1 MTVYLFRHGRT
12 AYNDEKRYQG
22 QRDIPLSDAG
32 ARELAKAPFETETV
46 YVSPLSRASKS
57 AEILFPS
64 ARQIAVPGL
73 MEFDFG
79 AFEGRNYIE
88 MSDDADYRA
97 WVEGGCEARC
107 PGGES
112 RAGFCARICAAFE
125 PLVDEAARRGEEK
138 LVIVAHSG
146 TLHAVMEGFALPE
159 RGYFDWEPPCG
170 GGYALSY
177 DAALWAERKKLRLLE
192 TLSCAKGGAPC

>member
-1 MTVYLFRHGRT
+1 MTIYLFRHGRT

-22 QRDIPLSDAG
+22 QRDIPLSDVG
-32 ARELAKAPFETETV
+32 ARELAKAPFDAEIV
-46 YVSPLSRASKS
+46 YVSPLSRARMS
-57 AEILFPS
+57 AEILFPG
-64 ARQIAVPGL
+64 ACQIAVPGL

-79 AFEGRNYIE
+79 AFEGRNYMD

-97 WVEGGCEARC
+97 WVEGGCEIRC

-112 RAGFCARICAAFE
+112 RAEFCARTCAAFA
-125 PLVDEAARRGEEK
+125 PLVEAAAERGEEQ

-159 RGYFDWEPPCG
+159 KGYFDWEPPCG
-170 GGYALSY
+170 GGYALDF
-177 DAALWAERKKLRLLE
+177 DAALWRERKKLRYRE
-192 TLSCAKGGAPC
+192 TLRCTKDGALC